1 MFRGCSGSGRFLF
14 RGLFA
19 GFAIGFTIPRHDL
32 LRSISSGLKRAQEPT
47 KNYSGGYPPRASGT
61 ASPHFTRPP
70 SREKSRRDTRHHFS
84 PRPVPLPAIS
94 APPSHP
100 PPPHI

>member
-47 KNYSGGYPPRASGT
+47 KNYSGGDPPRASET
-61 ASPHFTRPP
+61 ASPHVTRPP
-70 SREKSRRDTRHHFS
+70 ARGKRGGNPRSIFSRRLVPFPAVSRP
-84 PRPVPLPAIS
+84 PR
-94 APPSHP
+94 HP
-100 PPPHI
+100 PAR